1 MITPPEIEAYVEAL
15 TTPAPPHLAALA
27 QETRATQES
36 PQMLSGNVEGRFLQM
51 LVWASQPRLVLEIG
65 TYTGSA
71 AQFMAAGLPEGGRV
85 ITCEFDAERAAF
97 AREHMDAG
105 PHGDRIEIRVGPALD
120 TIAGLDGPFDL
131 VFIDANKEGYVD
143 YYEAVLPK
151 LSPRG
156 LIAADNTLY
165 SGRVVDPDPAD
176 NSGEL
181 ARFNEHVAA
190 DPRTEQVLLPVR
202 DGVTL
207 IRLVG

>member
-1 MITPPEIEAYVEAL
+1 LITPPDIETYVEGV
-15 TTPAPPHLAALA
+15 TTPAPPYLAALHA
-27 QETRATQES
+27 ETFATQTAT
-36 PQMLSGNVEGRFLQM
+36 QMLSGTVEGRFLQM
-51 LVWASQPRLVLEIG
+51 LVWAADARLVLEIG

-71 AQFMAAGLPEGGRV
+71 AQFMAEALGDGGRV

-97 AREHMDAG
+97 AQQHLDAS
-105 PHGDRIEIRVGPALD
+105 PVGDRVEVRVGPALE
-120 TIAGLDGPFDL
+120 TIASLDGPFDL
-131 VFIDANKEGYVD
+131 VFIDANKEGYLD

-165 SGRVVDPDPAD
+165 GGEVLAPEPGT
-176 NSGEL
+176 NSEEL

-190 DPRTEQVLLPVR
+190 DDRVVQVLLPVR

-207 IRLVG
+207 IRRA